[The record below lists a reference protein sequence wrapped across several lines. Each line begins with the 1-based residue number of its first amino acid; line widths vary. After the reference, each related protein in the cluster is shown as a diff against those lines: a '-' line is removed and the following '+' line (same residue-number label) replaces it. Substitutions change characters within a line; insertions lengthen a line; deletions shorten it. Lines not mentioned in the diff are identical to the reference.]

1 MWQWQIVEVIVVTT
15 DDGSVGYGE
24 TLPHYTWGKVSDA
37 ALERVRGCNPAALL
51 GDDSLGSGLQMAIY
65 DETRCKLH
73 GGMSTGPRTDAGKAA
88 SALGTHG
95 IYAAAM
101 NPEEVE
107 AVTQADDT
115 LANELLVARVQLRRA
130 LQSWD
135 TWSAGVPEELPA
147 DEYTSTQDD
156 RGKAVTIRRRRPDLW
171 GIIDRCL
178 GRVGRL
184 VEQRARVEEV
194 RDLQVQVQELEVK
207 LEANAA

>member
-1 MWQWQIVEVIVVTT
+1 MNDTQKCSAKTRAGT
-15 DDGSVGYGE
+15 
-24 TLPHYTWGKVSDA
+24 PCK
-37 ALERVRGCNPAALL
+37 RGPVP
-51 GDDSLGSGLQMAIY
+51 DK
-65 DETRCKLH
+65 TRCKLH
-73 GGMSTGPRTDAGKAA
+73 GGMSTGPTTDAGKAKA
-88 SALGTHG
+88 SHPTHG
-95 IYAAAM
+95 IYAAAL

-147 DEYTSTQDD
+147 DEHTSTQDD
-156 RGKAVTIRRRRPDLW
+156 RGKSVTIRRRRPDLW
-171 GIIDRCL
+171 VIIDRCL

-194 RDLQVQVQELEVK
+194 RDLQILVQELEDK

>member
-1 MWQWQIVEVIVVTT
+1 MNDTQKCSAKTRSGTPCKRGPV
-15 DDGSVGYGE
+15 
-24 TLPHYTWGKVSDA
+24 PGK
-37 ALERVRGCNPAALL
+37 N
-51 GDDSLGSGLQMAIY
+51 
-65 DETRCKLH
+65 RCKLH
-73 GGMSTGPRTDAGKAA
+73 GGMSTGPTTDAGKAKA
-88 SALGTHG
+88 SHPTHG
-95 IYAAAM
+95 IYATAL
-101 NPEEVE
+101 NSEEVE

-147 DEYTSTQDD
+147 DEHTSTQDD
-156 RGKAVTIRRRRPDLW
+156 RGKSVTIRRRRPDLW

-194 RDLQVQVQELEVK
+194 RDLHRQVQELTER
-207 LEANAA
+207 LEEN